1 MKPRGLRNNNPLNIR
16 LNNTCWQGMS
26 KEQTDGTFVQFTT
39 LAYGYR
45 AAWRILFTY
54 FYRFVTE
61 KKPFNVRNIL
71 HRWAPPTENDTEA
84 YIRSIEKL
92 TGIGEE
98 EKLLSPIYLNG
109 YHHLARLIA
118 GMTVMENGIGMEEVD
133 HEAIQEGYCLA
144 FPDNREAV
152 MLGNVRVSQNEK
164 RLS

>member
-16 LNNTCWQGMS
+16 QTRTQWQGMA
-26 KEQTDGTFVQFTT
+26 KEQTDPEFVTFKSM
-39 LAYGYR
+39 AYGYR
-45 AAWRILFTY
+45 AAWRTLHTY

-109 YHHLARLIA
+109 YRHLARLIA
-118 GMTVMENGIGMEEVD
+118 GMTVMENGIRMEEVD

-144 FPDNREAV
+144 FPDNREGFI
-152 MLGNVRVSQNEK
+152 LGNV
-164 RLS
+164 LSY